1 MLNPPLSDGEGKP
14 PKVARGWGCRGVLS
28 LRGAGGGALNSKTQ
42 HRLKADNSKLNI
54 QNSTFLYP
62 LHVFQN
68 HLLCVNHA
76 VRAMHN
82 AVSNTPLRKPV
93 RGCDDKASM

>member
-14 PKVARGWGCRGVLS
+14 PKVARGWGFKFE
-28 LRGAGGGALNSKTQ
+28 NSTSAESRQVK
-42 HRLKADNSKLNI
+42 I
-54 QNSTFLYP
+54 QNSKFRYP